1 MKTLVKI
8 IVLSTCLAWASLFA
22 SCNKLGDSAD
32 SSYFEF
38 TLDGQ
43 KYTITNLLYGESA
56 DSDLPF
62 LGYNY
67 SGYLEDDNPGVCCS
81 LYFSK
86 DLDQTASTPPGTYR
100 LKPFDPY
107 YYDYD
112 YEIFDLELQ
121 LRKPEGHADFWG
133 IIENSG
139 VNNVTSVKKKGERV
153 VVKGNFSGKFENG
166 SEIKGEY
173 KLSLEKMY
181 WMEY

>member
-1 MKTLVKI
+1 MKTIVKI
-8 IVLSTCLAWASLFA
+8 LVLSTCLTCAALFA
-22 SCNKLGDSAD
+22 SCSKMGDSAD
-32 SSYFEF
+32 SSYFKF

-43 KYTITNLLYGESA
+43 EYTITNLLYGESA

-67 SGYLEDDNPGVCCS
+67 DGYLYEDNPGVCFS

-100 LKPFDPY
+100 LKPFTHN
-107 YYDYD
+107 YDYD
-112 YEIFDLELQ
+112 YEIFDLQLT
-121 LRKPEGHADFWG
+121 LRKPEDYADFWG

-139 VNNVTSVKKKGERV
+139 VNNVTSVKKKGNCV

-166 SEIKGEY
+166 SEINGEY